1 MIQTGPAYNWID
13 LTTASG
19 AVQVTG
25 LADDNIKGPFAVGF
39 PFHYYWY
46 DVTTFRVGS
55 NGYLGFSNIP
65 VAHPFPIIP
74 SPAGLQNY
82 LAVMTSDL
90 TFTDPGGAPL
100 SGVECWYWTSPGN
113 DSLVVSYL
121 NVPFWD
127 PVAPGYT
134 GSNTFQVILSNVDSS
149 ITYQYSLAMVFI
161 ITLQISAQ

>member
-1 MIQTGPAYNWID
+1 MSKTITKLAKCMSLFTACFALNSAVQAQTSGGPDTYGYVWRDSNDPSGPAYNWID

-19 AVQVTG
+19 AIQVTG

-113 DSLVVSYL
+113 DSLEYL
-121 NVPFWD
+121 
-127 PVAPGYT
+127 
-134 GSNTFQVILSNVDSS
+134 I
-149 ITYQYSLAMVFI
+149 
-161 ITLQISAQ
+161 